1 MLVAAIGVVALVTT
15 LVVLLEQASQPTGP
29 AASASKHRV
38 ARPGTAAATDAERSA
53 IKTLATS
60 LAGGALPGDGALA
73 SVLETT
79 AARPPGP
86 SRQSSA
92 QEDLSLA
99 LVLLA
104 GGGITTG
111 QFQDVVNVLQPTGA
125 TVTTTTVTVPSPSP
139 SLPGPFFPGHGHEY
153 GRGDSGGQG

>member
-1 MLVAAIGVVALVTT
+1 MW
-15 LVVLLEQASQPTGP
+15 
-29 AASASKHRV
+29 R
-38 ARPGTAAATDAERSA
+38 ARETAAAEPTRRDAA

-73 SVLETT
+73 GALETT

-139 SLPGPFFPGHGHEY
+139 SLPGPFFPGHGHER
-153 GRGDSGGQG
+153 GRGDSGDQG